1 MKNWIL
7 AFLVILTLS
16 QAKSQ
21 SVYYQFNDN
30 CKQAYEKLLFLQLD
44 SAQLLIE
51 IEEQENPNNLIPV
64 LLANYRDFLQ
74 LVLSENKALFEEIK
88 DRKKDRLNRWEEGP
102 DDNPWFL
109 SGQAQ
114 IKLQWAFTR
123 VLFDEYFTAAT
134 EINSAYH
141 LLEKN
146 KRLFPQ
152 FLDDNMGI
160 GILHAMIGVVPEQ
173 YQWAM
178 GMLGLYG
185 SIGQGLDEM
194 QEQLTQKN
202 NHPFSKEA
210 LFYLTFVRLNLQT
223 DSSRFQELI
232 NIYENDSFKEYAK
245 KSPLLHF
252 SKAAVLLKMNND
264 KAIEHLK
271 RAPYQADAVY
281 FYYSDFL
288 LGQALLFKLSDESGE
303 YFKKYLL
310 DYSGKNYKKTAL
322 QKWAWG
328 AFVKGDTAS
337 YIKAMKDIPNIG
349 ASVFD
354 ADKVAQ
360 KESTRVLE
368 ESWLPD
374 LYLLRSRLQFDGHYY
389 QGALNELSHF
399 NFIKSELSGILEY
412 HYRRARILH
421 EMNRLDEAKKEYAL
435 ALERGEESERYFA
448 ANSALKLGEIA
459 ELQAQKKEAA
469 QYYRKVLDLDF
480 SEYRKGIRAK
490 AKAGLQRVEKN

>member
-1 MKNWIL
+1 MKNWVFI
-7 AFLVILTLS
+7 FLLMMVLP

-21 SVYYQFNDN
+21 SPYYQFNDK

-64 LLANYRDFLQ
+64 LLSNYRDFLQ
-74 LVLSENKALFEEIK
+74 LVLSEDKTLFEEIK
-88 DRKKDRLNRWEEGP
+88 ERKKDRLNRWEEGP
-102 DDNPWFL
+102 EDSPWFL

-141 LLEKN
+141 LMEKN
-146 KRLFPQ
+146 KELFPE
-152 FLDDNMGI
+152 FLEDNMGL

-178 GMLGLYG
+178 EMLGLFG
-185 SIGQGLDEM
+185 SIDQGVEEM
-194 QEQLTQKN
+194 QKQLMQKG

-210 LFYLTFVRLNLQT
+210 LFYFTFVRLNLQT
-223 DSSRFQELI
+223 DSSRFQELLD
-232 NIYENDSFKEYAK
+232 IYENDLYKNYASQ
-245 KSPLLHF
+245 SPLLHF
-252 SKAAVLLKMNND
+252 SKAAVLLKMDND
-264 KAIEHLK
+264 LAIEHLK
-271 RAPYQADAVY
+271 NAPHQDDAIY

-288 LGQALLFKLSDESGE
+288 LGQALLFKLADESGE

-328 AFVKGDTAS
+328 AFIKGDTAA
-337 YIKAMKDIPNIG
+337 YLKAMKDIPNIG
-349 ASVFD
+349 SSVFD

-360 KESTRVLE
+360 KESDRVEE
-368 ESWLPD
+368 ESWLPN

-389 QGALNELSHF
+389 QGALNELSKLKPLQTDQ
-399 NFIKSELSGILEY
+399 NTQLEY

-421 EMNRLDEAKKEYAL
+421 EMNRLDEAKTEYAL
-435 ALERGEESERYFA
+435 ALEKGEESERYFA

-459 ELQAQKKEAA
+459 ELQAKDNKAI
-469 QYYRKVLDLDF
+469 QYYEKVLDLDF

-490 AKAGLQRVEKN
+490 AKAGLQRVEKD